1 MLERQRTRREPD
13 AVRVE
18 DVIPPEL
25 LDDVAEADREYLEQ
39 VFREP
44 QKYLPPRT
52 RRPVVQTEE
61 PVEEPESKLA
71 RRAKLAGLV
80 GAGALVA
87 GAVVTASLL
96 SGGPRPTVPVAGE
109 TAMPAGFSGA
119 AALGGQAVP
128 QQRKSHSYG
137 GTTSGQ
143 SESTTPSKHTETAAT
158 MPSNSGA
165 TTPETTSGTSS
176 SAAPTAASSAESHKK
191 SATSSA
197 AAPDPVKLE
206 AVRKFYASIDHQPE
220 NALSLLAPNVARGEM
235 GDLVRAWS
243 GADSIDVQELH
254 VQDDG
259 SVFAVALVHQAD
271 GTLLRVTQLFDVAE
285 QDVISQ
291 ARVLSAVYS

>member
-25 LDDVAEADREYLEQ
+25 LENVAEADREYLEQ
-39 VFREP
+39 VVREP
-44 QKYLPPRT
+44 QKYLPPRA
-52 RRPVVQTEE
+52 RRPIVRDET

-96 SGGPRPTVPVAGE
+96 TGGPRPTVPVAGG
-109 TAMPAGFSGA
+109 AALPAGFSGA

-128 QQRKSHSYG
+128 QQRKVHSSG

-143 SESTTPSKHTETAAT
+143 SESTTQSKHTDSAT
-158 MPSNSGA
+158 TTPLNSGT
-165 TTPETTSGTSS
+165 TTPETTSGTS
-176 SAAPTAASSAESHKK
+176 ASSPSAPSLAESHKK

-197 AAPDPVKLE
+197 AAPNPVKLE

-220 NALSLLAPNVARGEM
+220 NALSLLTPNVARGEM

-271 GTLLRVTQLFDVAE
+271 GTLVRVTQLFDVVE

>member
-25 LDDVAEADREYLEQ
+25 LEDVAEADREYLEQ
-39 VFREP
+39 VVREP
-44 QKYLPPRT
+44 QKYLPPRA
-52 RRPVVQTEE
+52 RRPVARDEV

-96 SGGPRPTVPVAGE
+96 SGGPRPTVPVAGGA
-109 TAMPAGFSGA
+109 AMPAGFSGA

-128 QQRKSHSYG
+128 QQRKVHSSG

-143 SESTTPSKHTETAAT
+143 SESTTPSKHTDSAAT
-158 MPSNSGA
+158 TPLNSG
-165 TTPETTSGTSS
+165 TMTPETTSGTSAS
-176 SAAPTAASSAESHKK
+176 SASAPSSAESHKK

-206 AVRKFYASIDHQPE
+206 AVRKFYASIDHHPE
-220 NALSLLAPNVARGEM
+220 NALSLLAPSVARGET

-243 GADSIDVQELH
+243 GADSIDVQEAH

-271 GTLLRVTQLFDVAE
+271 GTLLRVTQLFDVVE

>member
-25 LDDVAEADREYLEQ
+25 LEDVAEADREYLEQ

-52 RRPVVQTEE
+52 RRPVVRTEE
-61 PVEEPESKLA
+61 PADEPESKLA

-96 SGGPRPTVPVAGE
+96 SGGPRPTVPVAEG

-119 AALGGQAVP
+119 AALGGQDVP
-128 QQRKSHSYG
+128 QQRKSHSSG
-137 GTTSGQ
+137 GTTSGH
-143 SESTTPSKHTETAAT
+143 SESTTQTKHTGSAPAT
-158 MPSNSGA
+158 PTDSGT

-176 SAAPTAASSAESHKK
+176 SASSSTSPSAQSQK

-206 AVRKFYASIDHQPE
+206 AVRKFYASIDHHPE
-220 NALSLLAPNVARGEM
+220 NALSLLTPNVARGET

-259 SVFAVALVHQAD
+259 SVFAVALVRQAD
-271 GTLLRVTQLFDVAE
+271 GTLLRVTQLFEVVE
-285 QDVISQ
+285 QDVISR